1 VTQNFWTPQ
10 NETDAQDQ
18 QNSMTEQVQFLIDLE
33 PDSGSYI
40 NEVCYCSLSNVEK
53 ILIKQANMHEPDWQT
68 SFWGSNY
75 PILLQI
81 KKEVDPDDVFW
92 CNPCVGNEGWEEV
105 GDSLCQ
111 VGG

>member
-1 VTQNFWTPQ
+1 
-10 NETDAQDQ
+10 
-18 QNSMTEQVQFLIDLE
+18 
-33 PDSGSYI
+33 
-40 NEVCYCSLSNVEK
+40 
-53 ILIKQANMHEPDWQT
+53 MHEPDWQT

-75 PILLQI
+75 PTLLQI

-111 VGG
+111 VGD